1 MEASLDQG
9 SHVLSEPGRP
19 APPCAVV
26 IFGAAG
32 DLTKRKLVPALYNLK
47 ALGLLPREFAI
58 VGVAR
63 REKTHEQFREE
74 QTRDIAEFAT
84 TRVDGA
90 LWAELR
96 EAMYYQAGELS
107 DPAVY
112 TQLADLLAQVA
123 KRHGTGGNTLFY
135 LAIPPSLFG
144 EVVRRLGEAGL
155 VRERGG
161 FLAARHRR
169 EAVRPRPRVRPDA
182 QRRAGRG
189 AARGPDLPD
198 RPLPREGDGPEHPGL
213 PLREQPARAD
223 LEPDATSTMSS

>member
-1 MEASLDQG
+1 MEASLGQG
-9 SHVLSEPGRP
+9 SQALSEPGRP
-19 APPCAVV
+19 APPCAIV

-47 ALGLLPREFAI
+47 ALGLLPRELAI

-74 QTRDIAEFAT
+74 QTRDIGEFAT

-96 EAMYYQAGELS
+96 DAMYFQAGELS

-112 TQLADLLAQVA
+112 TQLADLLAQIA
-123 KRHGTGGNTLFY
+123 KRHGTGGNALFY
-135 LAIPPSLFG
+135 LATPPSLFG

-155 VRERGG
+155 IAGG
-161 FLAARHRR
+161 RRRLAARHRR
-169 EAVRPRPRVRPDA
+169 EAVRPRPRLRPDA

-189 AARGPDLPD
+189 PPRGADLPD
-198 RPLPREGDGPEHPGL
+198 RSLPREGDRPEHPGL
-213 PLREQPARAD
+213 PLRERPARAD
-223 LEPDATSTMSS
+223 LEPDATSTTSS